1 MSKSLKFIDL
11 FAGIGG
17 FHIALKSLKMKC
29 VLTCEIDEYARKTY
43 LHNFK
48 EQYLNNKNLFPKDI
62 WNIDFKKIPD
72 FDILCAAAVY
82 FRFSCCNAFK
92 Q

>member
-48 EQYLNNKNLFPKDI
+48 EQYLKNKNLFQ
-62 WNIDFKKIPD
+62 N
-72 FDILCAAAVY
+72 
-82 FRFSCCNAFK
+82 